1 MAKLLAV
8 DPSTWGSPAYWDTI
22 GEAAAL
28 IQAGGLVGFPTE
40 TVYGLAAD
48 ALNPAAVARVFEVK
62 QRPLDSPLILHLDGP
77 DQVHQYVTVL
87 PDGAARLMAAFWPG
101 PLTLICRRAPVVP
114 DITAGG
120 RDNIGL
126 RVPDHR
132 VARDLVSMAG
142 RPVVGP
148 SANRSGR
155 PSPMVAG
162 EVLEELGPAIDAV
175 LDAGPTQLGMEST
188 VLDLT
193 VDPPLVLRP
202 GSVTVEELR
211 RYLDRVEVAAAAT
224 GDPGRGERGPAAE
237 RQGLDQAPLTAPRRH
252 RLAAR
257 LLLLDTEPG
266 PGALVQAVRVAQ
278 ERLAGGLVRR
288 VGLLALGELQPGG
301 LAHGVHPVSLGD
313 DLRQAA
319 ARYYPALRELEAAG
333 VDLIIACPLPR
344 QGLGLAIMSRLEK
357 TADEVV
363 RL

>member
-8 DPSTWGSPAYWDTI
+8 DPSIWGSPAYWDAI

-28 IQAGGLVGFPTE
+28 IRAGGLVGFPTE

-48 ALNPAAVARVFEVK
+48 ALNPAAVARVYEAK

-77 DQVHQYVTVL
+77 DQAHQYVTVL

-101 PLTLICRRAPVVP
+101 PLTLVCRRAPVVP
-114 DITAGG
+114 DITAAG

-132 VARDLVSMAG
+132 VARDLASLAG
-142 RPVVGP
+142 TPLVGP

-155 PSPMVAG
+155 PSPMVAA
-162 EVLEELGPAIDAV
+162 EVLDELGPVIDAV
-175 LDAGPTQLGMEST
+175 LDAGPSQLGMEST

-193 VDPPLVLRP
+193 VEPPLVLRP

-211 RYLDRVEVAAAAT
+211 RHLDRVEVAPAT
-224 GDPGRGERGPAAE
+224 TGN
-237 RQGLDQAPLTAPRRH
+237 RH
-252 RLAAR
+252 RLVAP
-257 LLLLDTEPG
+257 LLLLDTKPG
-266 PGALVQAVRVAQ
+266 PAALAQAVQLAQ
-278 ERLAGGLVRR
+278 ERLAGGTARR
-288 VGLLALGELQPGG
+288 VGILALGDIQPRA
-301 LAHGVHPVSLGD
+301 LPRGVHPVSLGH

-319 ARYYPALRELEAAG
+319 TRYYPALRELEAAG

-344 QGLGLAIMSRLEK
+344 HGLGLAIMSRLEK
-357 TADEVV
+357 AADEVV